1 MQKLGCSQLE
11 KVEEISEKVV
21 VNLVKKDSGIDYADG
36 GGEIE
41 EQAGGNQLKMQGSS
55 NSLFS
60 GDTELSENLHSIKLK
75 DIDEMHL

>member
-41 EQAGGNQLKMQGSS
+41 E
-55 NSLFS
+55 
-60 GDTELSENLHSIKLK
+60 
-75 DIDEMHL
+75 